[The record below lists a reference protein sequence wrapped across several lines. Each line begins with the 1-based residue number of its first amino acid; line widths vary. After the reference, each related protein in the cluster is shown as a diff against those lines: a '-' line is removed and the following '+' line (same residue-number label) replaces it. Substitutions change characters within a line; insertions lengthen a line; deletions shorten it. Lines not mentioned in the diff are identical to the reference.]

1 MRRGRCISIAHD
13 RWNNDSSQFRSRHRH
28 WLDMVRWE
36 RGKKK
41 KIDVEIEEGSSIDWR
56 KWRVLVLL
64 PWQSYI
70 VIDKRLFLV
79 SFISVLS
86 LSFLFFFSFFF
97 LFFLLVTVLSMDGTN
112 FIDSRM
118 SHVVA
123 FIVEVERC
131 VDSCNKK
138 QNECNETLS
147 RKLLM

>member
-1 MRRGRCISIAHD
+1 
-13 RWNNDSSQFRSRHRH
+13 
-28 WLDMVRWE
+28 
-36 RGKKK
+36 
-41 KIDVEIEEGSSIDWR
+41 
-56 KWRVLVLL
+56 
-64 PWQSYI
+64 
-70 VIDKRLFLV
+70 
-79 SFISVLS
+79 
-86 LSFLFFFSFFF
+86 
-97 LFFLLVTVLSMDGTN
+97 MDGTN

>member
-1 MRRGRCISIAHD
+1 MIAEITIRASFDHVIDIGSTWFDGR
-13 RWNNDSSQFRSRHRH
+13 
-28 WLDMVRWE
+28 E
-36 RGKKK
+36 EKKK

-97 LFFLLVTVLSMDGTN
+97 LFFLLVMVLSMDGTN

>member
-1 MRRGRCISIAHD
+1 MIAEITIRASFDHVIDIGSTWFDGR
-13 RWNNDSSQFRSRHRH
+13 
-28 WLDMVRWE
+28 E
-36 RGKKK
+36 EKKK
-41 KIDVEIEEGSSIDWR
+41 KNRRGNRGRKQHRLEEMEGPRLITLAIVHRDRQEAFSCFFYLCSLFELF
-56 KWRVLVLL
+56 VL
-64 PWQSYI
+64 
-70 VIDKRLFLV
+70 
-79 SFISVLS
+79 
-86 LSFLFFFSFFF
+86 FSFFS